1 MKTKHTPGPWFYQ
14 TSSNTGFLINSEE
27 FPYEDEES
35 CIAYLPDIDYAEN
48 IDENERDEHPRR
60 FPEELLANAR
70 LIAAAPEMY
79 EALQKCLFFL
89 HCVYGHKDTE
99 DPFLQGAFDPELY
112 ESDGREARDEIEALL
127 KKVDDE

>member
-1 MKTKHTPGPWFYQ
+1 METKHTPGPWKIHKAGHEENAPIEIIRPNEDGKSYRLIAKMY
-14 TSSNTGFLINSEE
+14 GFALEE
-27 FPYEDEES
+27 GK
-35 CIAYLPDIDYAEN
+35 
-48 IDENERDEHPRR
+48 
-60 FPEELLANAR
+60 ANAR
-70 LIAAAPEMY
+70 LITAAPEMY

-127 KKVDDE
+127 KKVDEE